1 MPYFSEKQPHRIHLC
16 PKFQRQ
22 HEYRFQQESL
32 PRLLYRRKV
41 RGGRVAA
48 RLGVQSDSRRAGTD
62 QEAYVVVL
70 EGELYLLGMH
80 ITPLISAST
89 HVKPDAT
96 RTRKLLL
103 HRRQIDTLI
112 GKVERAGY
120 ALVPIDLHYSKGRIK
135 AEIGLAKGKKL
146 HDKRDSEKE
155 KDWKREQGRL
165 LKTQVR

>member
-1 MPYFSEKQPHRIHLC
+1 
-16 PKFQRQ
+16 
-22 HEYRFQQESL
+22 
-32 PRLLYRRKV
+32 
-41 RGGRVAA
+41 
-48 RLGVQSDSRRAGTD
+48 
-62 QEAYVVVL
+62 
-70 EGELYLLGMH
+70 
-80 ITPLISAST
+80 
-89 HVKPDAT
+89 
-96 RTRKLLL
+96 L

-120 ALVPIDLHYSKGRIK
+120 ALVPIDLHYSKGHIK